1 MKHGCSTRGVAPASD
16 AAGRGDAQGTPLPT
30 RLAVSHCV
38 VPCGFHVLL
47 ADSRRCGSN
56 SGRFAQNRADSGLNR
71 PYRPKQTI
79 RAEIQKKKKKKKGV
93 KRTIWLISKPYFSL
107 VSHKSQNI
115 SFHLSSHF
123 VSLPLCALCLSAS
136 VLSPLWLW
144 DTQPLGTH
152 SVRCFNSFFL

>member
-1 MKHGCSTRGVAPASD
+1 MQHQRCRTRVRR
-16 AAGRGDAQGTPLPT
+16 GRTRRCTGDATAHASSCVPLRRAMWIP
-30 RLAVSHCV
+30 RAFSWLA
-38 VPCGFHVLL
+38 PMWLQLG
-47 ADSRRCGSN
+47 
-56 SGRFAQNRADSGLNR
+56 
-71 PYRPKQTI
+71 PI
-79 RAEIQKKKKKKKGV
+79 RAESGRLGPESAVSAKTDDSGRNSKKKKKKKGV

-107 VSHKSQNI
+107 VSHKRQNI

-136 VLSPLWLW
+136 ILSPLWLW